1 MFQMQ
6 IKLKTVVNNKKINS
20 DDIVKLEYFCLFNLY

>member
-6 IKLKTVVNNKKINS
+6 IKLKTVVNNKKNKS
-20 DDIVKLEYFCLFNLY
+20 DDLAKLGYFCLFNLN